1 MVNQQTAA
9 TQADQQTIEN
19 QSDYSNTVAST
30 QADQQAVEN
39 QTQQTEIMTIEDH
52 PIHGSF
58 DIEIPA
64 SYTDEQASRYVDGL
78 DLDLLLGMP
87 QKKGKDNKDLGVT
100 NVEQLKEWENSVGSG
115 KRGDKW
121 FTHDSLEGGTPTIA
135 YGSKLTQEE
144 YDTGKMKI
152 GDKLV
157 NWRSG
162 ITEEQ
167 AQARLNQDAG
177 SAKQV
182 ALAALTKANMADDP
196 NKVSALTSL
205 IYNVGSGAWAK
216 SKAKKYLE
224 TGRIEDFM
232 YEAFSPEVGFV
243 KVNGEVSRGLVRRRA
258 AEAQLF
264 GEGNIGQG
272 GGFGSM
278 MSEVLSKLNPISSA
292 QASER
297 TPQDQQMAQAV
308 QDAPVKPD
316 VPVQP
321 TQAGTLGDVTV
332 PKKPTLET
340 KPDGS
345 IGVKEDPS
353 FLSELTKT
361 AKTFWK
367 DIKDTVDV
375 IPSSAQ
381 VYANHALGY
390 TGILTESILNKD
402 EKNFLTGIVKEGLRL
417 KKNGIS
423 YTPSKG
429 NIAYGPEG
437 SKGIGYSKEIDL
449 FQSTKDN
456 IKFTLGKADIIRN
469 GNSIMIA
476 DEYDMPMDQGV
487 LKALRTTEKELR
499 NASLATKLEYVAG
512 AKGGQ
517 GKAHRFAELFAAPEG
532 KALSQRYTVGT
543 LKELGLTEEE
553 VSHLQTLE
561 QYEKNKLAKGKMN
574 PNNRMTGP

>member
-1 MVNQQTAA
+1 MLNPTPLATDEQAA
-9 TQADQQTIEN
+9 M
-19 QSDYSNTVAST
+19 

-39 QTQQTEIMTIEDH
+39 QDQPAMEVIAIEDH

-58 DIEIPA
+58 DIEVPKGF
-64 SYTDEQASRYVDGL
+64 SDPDVQKYVDGL

-87 QKKGKDNKDLGVT
+87 QKEGKDNKDLGVT
-100 NVEQLKEWENSVGSG
+100 NVEQLKEWENSVGAG
-115 KRGDKW
+115 KRGGKW

-216 SKAKKYLE
+216 SNAKKYLE

-232 YEAFSPEVGFV
+232 HEAFSPEVGFV

-308 QDAPVKPD
+308 QDANTTLGELGGVNVPSKPTPPGLED
-316 VPVQP
+316 MGGGP
-321 TQAGTLGDVTV
+321 AGTPMENVGKFFSNLFIGEANAGGVGDLGNVTV
-332 PKKPTLET
+332 PNKPKLRQEIASSPPPKPPSNKEVT
-340 KPDGS
+340 K
-345 IGVKEDPS
+345 E
-353 FLSELTKT
+353 EQTY
-361 AKTFWK
+361 W
-367 DIKDTVDV
+367 DIINSTPA
-375 IPSSAQ
+375 IA
-381 VYANHALGY
+381 
-390 TGILTESILNKD
+390 GIL
-402 EKNFLTGIVKEGLRL
+402 
-417 KKNGIS
+417 
-423 YTPSKG
+423 
-429 NIAYGPEG
+429 
-437 SKGIGYSKEIDL
+437 
-449 FQSTKDN
+449 
-456 IKFTLGKADIIRN
+456 DI
-469 GNSIMIA
+469 
-476 DEYDMPMDQGV
+476 YHQ
-487 LKALRTTEKELR
+487 AL
-499 NASLATKLEYVAG
+499 VII
-512 AKGGQ
+512 
-517 GKAHRFAELFAAPEG
+517 P
-532 KALSQRYTVGT
+532 
-543 LKELGLTEEE
+543 
-553 VSHLQTLE
+553 
-561 QYEKNKLAKGKMN
+561 
-574 PNNRMTGP
+574 